1 MILFRGVVKH
11 HPSGWGSHGQYPRSY
26 ERCLTQLDCFI
37 LRGMRKVTVLI
48 AVCGSL
54 AGLLGAQGRRL
65 TLEDLVSVEAI
76 GETALSPDGKTFA
89 MTRNGQIVLM
99 PAEGGWPVTVTS
111 TTGGK
116 SGLSWSPDG
125 RAIAFASQG
134 GIWSVS
140 VSGGPPRRLT
150 NAAPGGGDP
159 RSASDRAPQWS
170 PNGKWLLFE
179 TGRRGRDSLM
189 VVSDDGM
196 VNAFLSQS
204 PNDEEAASWSPDGT
218 RISYTERAKDYFS
231 GKLNVVKFDPAS
243 GRAADPTTIYTAPT
257 DRGGGWSIRK
267 AQWSP
272 DSKSLAVV
280 LQDSGWDNVYL
291 IPATGGA
298 PKAVTHGNWEDESPE
313 FSPDGK
319 SIAIVSNRNGAEQ
332 RSIWIQPVDG
342 SAARQLFSLSTLAK
356 GVESAPVWS
365 PDGKVYFHRS
375 TPVTSVD
382 LLSASI
388 AKSVLAS
395 GDITIHNTDVHVV
408 EITHTTPLN
417 FTGAIIPEIVHYKS
431 KDGLDIAAIL
441 YKPRNVRAGTKSPA
455 VLWIHGGPEA
465 QDTLRFDAWAQY
477 LAQSGYVVLEPNY
490 RGSTGY
496 GEKFRN
502 LNVEDSGG
510 GEMDD
515 VAAGAQYLVAQG
527 LADPKKL
534 AIGGGSHGGTMVAY
548 AVTKYPDLFAA
559 AMELF
564 GVVDRATFNERTNRN
579 SAVRWMMKM
588 GGSPEEKPEVY
599 RKANALLQ
607 IDKIKTPLLVMHG
620 ENDPQVPPYESAQ
633 FVRAL
638 KEHGKVVYYFTY
650 PNELHGFS
658 QRDHRL
664 DAWRRQLAFLE
675 KYINPRTGASSTST
689 EDLLAPPVAR
699 TPQP

>member
-1 MILFRGVVKH
+1 MLRDMRNAIVFLAASALLFG
-11 HPSGWGSHGQYPRSY
+11 
-26 ERCLTQLDCFI
+26 
-37 LRGMRKVTVLI
+37 
-48 AVCGSL
+48 
-54 AGLLGAQGRRL
+54 QGRRL
-65 TLEDLVSVEAI
+65 TLEDILSVEAI

-99 PAEGGWPVTVTS
+99 PADGGWPVTVTS

-125 RAIAFASQG
+125 RSIAFASQG
-134 GIWSVS
+134 GIWTVS
-140 VSGGPPRRLT
+140 TSGGAPRRLT
-150 NAAPGGGDP
+150 NATPGGGDP

-170 PNGKWLLFE
+170 PKGKWILFE

-196 VNAFLSQS
+196 VNAYLSQS
-204 PNDEEAASWSPDGT
+204 PADEEAASWSPDGT
-218 RISYTERAKDYFS
+218 RISYTERSREYFS
-231 GKLNVVKFDPAS
+231 GKLNVVKFDPTT

-298 PKAVTHGNWEDESPE
+298 PKAITHGNWEDGSPE

-319 SIAIVSNRNGAEQ
+319 SIAMVSNRNTPEFH
-332 RSIWIQPVDG
+332 SIWIQPLDG
-342 SAARQLFSLSTLAK
+342 SVARQLHPPLDN
-356 GVESAPVWS
+356 GVESAPTWS
-365 PDGKVYFHRS
+365 PDGHTVYFHRNS
-375 TPVTSVD
+375 PWSSSD
-382 LLSASI
+382 LLSV
-388 AKSVLAS
+388 SVLPNSTAPKL
-395 GDITIHNTDVHVV
+395 
-408 EITHTTPLN
+408 ITHTTPLN
-417 FTGAIIPEIVHYKS
+417 FNDPIVPSIVRYRS
-431 KDGLDIAAIL
+431 KDGLEVAAML
-441 YKPRNVRAGTKSPA
+441 YVPRSAKGKSPA

-465 QDTLRFDAWAQY
+465 QDTFRFDAWAQY
-477 LAQSGYVVLEPNY
+477 LAQAGYVVLEPNY

-502 LNVEDSGG
+502 MNVEDSGG

-515 VAAGAQYLVAQG
+515 VAAGAQFLLAQG
-527 LADPKKL
+527 IADPKKL

-564 GVVDRATFNERTNRN
+564 GVVDRATFNERTNRP
-579 SAVRWMMKM
+579 SAIRWAMKM

-638 KEHGKVVYYFTY
+638 KEHNKVVYYFTY
-650 PNELHGFS
+650 PNEQHGFS

-675 KYINPRTGASSTST
+675 KYINPRSGASSTSID
-689 EDLLAPPVAR
+689 DLLAPPVAR
-699 TPQP
+699 TPGAQQ

>member
-1 MILFRGVVKH
+1 MV
-11 HPSGWGSHGQYPRSY
+11 PSLPRAV
-26 ERCLTQLDCFI
+26 LTPYRPPDCFI

-48 AVCGSL
+48 ALCGSF
-54 AGLLGAQGRRL
+54 AGLLSAQGRRL

-111 TTGGK
+111 AIGGK

-125 RAIAFASQG
+125 RSIAFASQG
-134 GIWSVS
+134 GIWTVP

-150 NAAPGGGDP
+150 NAVPGGGDP

-170 PNGKWLLFE
+170 PKGKWILFE

-196 VNAFLSQS
+196 VNAYLSQS

-218 RISYTERAKDYFS
+218 RISYTERAKEYFS

-280 LQDSGWDNVYL
+280 LQDSGWDNIYL
-291 IPATGGA
+291 IPASGGA
-298 PKAVTHGNWEDESPE
+298 PKPITHGNWEDESPE

-319 SIAIVSNRNGAEQ
+319 SIAVVSNRNGPEQ
-332 RSIWIQPVDG
+332 RSLWIAPVDG
-342 SAARQLFSLSTLAK
+342 GAARELAQFTTA
-356 GVESAPVWS
+356 GVQSAPAWS
-365 PDGKVYFHRS
+365 PDGKKVYFHRNSPDSS
-375 TPVTSVD
+375 TD
-382 LLSASI
+382 LLVANSA
-388 AKSVLAS
+388 
-395 GDITIHNTDVHVV
+395 GDPAIKYL
-408 EITHTTPLN
+408 THTTPLN
-417 FTGAIIPEIVHYKS
+417 YGSGASPEVVHYRS
-431 KDGLDIAAIL
+431 KDGLDVAAIL
-441 YKPRNVRAGTKSPA
+441 YKPRGLRAGAKSPA

-465 QDTLRFDAWAQY
+465 QDTFRFDAWAQY

-675 KYINPRTGASSTST
+675 KYINPRTGASSTSI

-699 TPQP
+699 TPPQP